1 MGAGRRPLNGRLAQ
15 HAPWAFSGNGPEV
28 ARNEPCPGAVP
39 ALAAAFEAGELSWDK
54 LRACVEIADEETD
67 GHTEAKALSVAHL
80 QASAKEKGSWRRF
93 HQFTASARF
102 TLEQKHPRE
111 RCESADGFLPRS
123 GPS

>member
-1 MGAGRRPLNGRLAQ
+1 MSHALERL
-15 HAPWAFSGNGPEV
+15 
-28 ARNEPCPGAVP
+28 P
-39 ALAAAFEAGELSWDK
+39 ALAAASEAGELSWDK

-67 GHTEAKALSVAHL
+67 GQIASEAKALSVAHL
-80 QASAKEKGSWRRF
+80 QALAREKGSWRRF